1 LGIFSGWK
9 IEDEGEARA
18 LNLVV
23 RVATNAAALWLAA
36 RVVNG
41 IEIEGLWPPL
51 ATTAIFGVVNA
62 LIEPV
67 AHLAGWP
74 LTCLTFGLFAVVVN
88 AEMLMLA
95 AGIAGWLNLPISV
108 EWFWP
113 AIWGALIVGIVNTAM
128 SALVGRP
135 PRRPRDE
142 SASDLD

>member
-1 LGIFSGWK
+1 
-9 IEDEGEARA
+9 
-18 LNLVV
+18 
-23 RVATNAAALWLAA
+23 
-36 RVVNG
+36 
-41 IEIEGLWPPL
+41 
-51 ATTAIFGVVNA
+51 VVNA

-88 AEMLMLA
+88 AAMLMLA

-113 AIWGALIVGIVNTAM
+113 AIWGALIVSTAL